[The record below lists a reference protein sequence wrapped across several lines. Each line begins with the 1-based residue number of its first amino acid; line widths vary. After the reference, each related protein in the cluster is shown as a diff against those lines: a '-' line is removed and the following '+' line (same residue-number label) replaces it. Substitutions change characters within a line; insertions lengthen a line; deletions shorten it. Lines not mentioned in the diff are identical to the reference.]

1 MKDWSEDVE
10 DSKLEQE
17 ALSDV
22 PSRSSS
28 VSSLVDNSASY
39 MLEQTNGNSL
49 RKSKRWDK
57 IISIEM

>member
-49 RKSKRWDK
+49 RKSKR
-57 IISIEM
+57 